1 MLLLNFIY
9 LFHFIMVMCI
19 IDYLIRAGQTSAL
32 ITNNLSYKY
41 LSNNKSSEYLKMNS
55 LQRMNSVIPHRIKPK
70 SDSNQPYIIQRSRK
84 DVYTRLPST
93 EECISDQYN
102 YAVMKGCLC
111 YLFQSTGLSNGS
123 FEYASKTQSRSLW
136 NSTKCLIY
144 TFVGDLSEIVH
155 IRLLEFSLAVKKSE
169 DFKGIQCTTKFRVY
183 HQLDRAEL
191 MYNDQPDYELCS
203 SHINQLPVHEFY
215 STGRV
220 LIIELDG
227 IITTGILEGK
237 QKFLGLFEFIDKD
250 AYRSDGLPIKSTK
263 CDRIF
268 LSPSYKIKS
277 LSGQLSSSDDGN
289 HNEYVITTT
298 SNANDEDNSMQDRQ
312 GSGDKKKYKNNNL
325 PNSKEVFLHTTANGK
340 FFPPNYPQFY
350 NTSMTC
356 KYYFLAKTN
365 ERIVISLENIQLWS
379 NNYNNC
385 HSTSQRDTIHFH
397 EIVIS
402 LPDRNSIL
410 HLEDIV
416 EQPPIYELRKRL
428 LFLCGSKE
436 HADIVSDSLFV
447 MLTLQAHE
455 KSSHARGFQGSYHFL
470 SKGGNS
476 AHRYNQYHRD
486 NNNNNN
492 HSREGRV
499 KQRIDEKLYR
509 DPAVKELSVTEVYQ
523 SIRNSSIPQVKQIW
537 MNPTKLYGTIESPN
551 YPLVYPQN
559 MKLLFII
566 NIPEGKSL
574 QLKFLDFNLGDEIPN
589 TKCSQDPGDRIEI
602 YEQNY
607 SYNHQSKMIFCG
619 KSIPE
624 KQKIL
629 LINNPNQ
636 YEMKRVY
643 IQFITDDI
651 ITLNE
656 RGFILSYKYIDRG
669 PLLPPS
675 SASTFSTSVMYN
687 SNYYPTQNKYN
698 LVRKDLSDETSEMKL
713 INDEL
718 CEFTIT
724 SNGIDSTGY
733 IRIPQ
738 DLLSTQKSTEYNQN
752 NNNIYNKLNNCKW
765 KLQGNFGQRIQIRF
779 IKRLESS
786 FHGTQPGH
794 GYIQQDQEFHDLINK
809 GNHNADI
816 GDVQGIEASFINS
829 LRCPTSVTLELINY
843 RANMLSNNNNIN
855 QLMTDKLKTSSVF
868 QQNYSPMN
876 LQRNSPILPES
887 STSSMTPH
895 STDYTSHSPV
905 PSDPVRLCA
914 GEFMLYSPASKGFM
928 SGSIPLLDIIL
939 RINKSIINDEYNGR
953 RIGQIFANLQ
963 YPNFGYDVEYRF
975 VTDYGVTATSGNQRK
990 PGCFFEFN
998 RSQSMKGNFTSPNYP
1013 GLYPIDLT
1021 CEYRFFGINV
1031 KRIDIVF
1038 LEFDVESTSK
1048 TCADETMGDSVEI
1061 SSCYPVELLTSP
1073 KRRLCH
1079 RQSHLNPYKIQWY
1092 EPCLNLKFFSNGMYV
1107 RTGFLGVYEFHDAG
1121 EIGKKINKMLIV
1133 LLCIVVNSLHYL
1145 IT

>member
-1 MLLLNFIY
+1 MLFLNFTY
-9 LFHFIMVMCI
+9 LFHFIMVMCT
-19 IDYLIRAGQTSAL
+19 IDYLIRAGQTSAS

-55 LQRMNSVIPHRIKPK
+55 LQRMNSIIPHRIKPK
-70 SDSNQPYIIQRSRK
+70 SDSHQPYIIQRSRK
-84 DVYTRLPST
+84 DVYARLPSI

-123 FEYASKTQSRSLW
+123 FEYMSKTQSRSLW

-155 IRLLEFSLAVKKSE
+155 IRLLEFSLAVKKSK

-183 HQLDRAEL
+183 HQLERAEL

-227 IITTGILEGK
+227 IITTGMLEGK

-277 LSGQLSSSDDGN
+277 LSGQLLDDGN
-289 HNEYVITTT
+289 HDEYVITTT
-298 SNANDEDNSMQDRQ
+298 SNADDEDTSMMKDRRD
-312 GSGDKKKYKNNNL
+312 SADRNKYKNNNL
-325 PNSKEVFLHTTANGK
+325 PNSKEAFLHTKANGK

-365 ERIVISLENIQLWS
+365 ERIVISLKNIQLWS

-410 HLEDIV
+410 HLEDII

-447 MLTLQAHE
+447 MLTLQTHE

-470 SKGGNS
+470 SKGGS
-476 AHRYNQYHRD
+476 SIHHYNQYHRD
-486 NNNNNN
+486 NNNDNNYN
-492 HSREGRV
+492 GREGHV

-509 DPAVKELSVTEVYQ
+509 DPAVKELSVAEADQ

-537 MNPTKLYGTIESPN
+537 MNPAKLYGTIESPN

-574 QLKFLDFNLGDEIPN
+574 QLKFLDFNLGDQIPN
-589 TKCSQDPGDRIEI
+589 TKCSQDAGDRIEI

-607 SYNHQSKMIFCG
+607 SHNHQSKMIFCG
-619 KSIPE
+619 KSISE
-624 KQKIL
+624 KQKTLI
-629 LINNPNQ
+629 INNNNNQ

-651 ITLNE
+651 ITSNE
-656 RGFILSYKYIDRG
+656 RGFILSYKYIDQNHM
-669 PLLPPS
+669 LLPSTSSS
-675 SASTFSTSVMYN
+675 SAVLYN

-698 LVRKDLSDETSEMKL
+698 LVRKDLSDETSEMRL
-713 INDEL
+713 TDAES
-718 CEFTIT
+718 CEFTIS

-738 DLLSTQKSTEYNQN
+738 DLLSTQKSTDYNQIN

-765 KLQGNFGQRIQIRF
+765 KLKGNFGQRIQIRF

-786 FHGTQPGH
+786 SYYSQSHGTQSGN
-794 GYIQQDQEFHDLINK
+794 GYIQQDQEFHNVINK
-809 GNHNADI
+809 ENHNADI
-816 GDVQGIEASFINS
+816 DDVQGIEASFINS
-829 LRCPTSVTLELINY
+829 LRCPTSMTLELINY
-843 RANMLSNNNNIN
+843 RANALSNNNNIN

-876 LQRNSPILPES
+876 LERISPILPKS
-887 STSSMTPH
+887 SSSSSMTPH
-895 STDYTSHSPV
+895 STDYTSHSPI

-939 RINKSIINDEYNGR
+939 RINKSTVNDAYTGDR
-953 RIGQIFANLQ
+953 KGPIFANLQ
-963 YPNFGYDVEYRF
+963 YPNFGYDVQYRF
-975 VTDYGVTATSGNQRK
+975 VT
-990 PGCFFEFN
+990 GCFFEFN

-1048 TCADETMGDSVEI
+1048 TCTDDTMGDSVEI

-1079 RQSHLNPYKIQWY
+1079 RQSHLSPYKIQWY

-1121 EIGKKINKMLIV
+1121 EIGKKINKILIIF
-1133 LLCIVVNSLHYL
+1133 LCIVVNSLHYL